1 MLRPEHGFSQQNK
14 PERGQLQDCYADE
27 KMMMVPVCLNDNVVL
42 RDVWV
47 LYRFRKD
54 EDDEFLPV
62 LAFRRDVVNAIFLKY
77 SKEGRLSST
86 HVGIRNISSDVC
98 YDDTKHY
105 QVQSEHRR
113 TQNLFKYLRWSVFA

>member
-1 MLRPEHGFSQQNK
+1 MT
-14 PERGQLQDCYADE
+14 D
-27 KMMMVPVCLNDNVVL
+27 VVL

-77 SKEGRLSST
+77 SKEGRFSLT
-86 HVGIRNISSDVC
+86 HVAIRNISSDVC

-105 QVQSEHRR
+105 QVQSEHRC